1 MTSSTGSPNDATP
14 RPSPRKTSGE
24 TGNVDVVVGGIVV
37 VVLVELGGV
46 TVVTVDVEVL
56 EELDDAASVVGA
68 SNGVVG
74 SDSSGVEHPPN
85 TNANTSA

>member
-37 VVLVELGGV
+37 VAVVELAGV
-46 TVVTVDVEVL
+46 TVVTVEVVVREGIDDVE
-56 EELDDAASVVGA
+56 
-68 SNGVVG
+68 
-74 SDSSGVEHPPN
+74 
-85 TNANTSA
+85 